1 MFGCH
6 LFLFIICLTLVTA
19 PASSQESIELICFDP
34 ECTTSYL
41 IGEIIVDLPEQSL
54 NKGTL
59 VEIYGQLASEESY
72 LIKVGGHSYHVH
84 GSFLH
89 IIGNQHEL
97 RSMVR
102 VKASRLDSSTVQPT
116 GGSGKS
122 VEVSTVSTG
131 SDLSSIAKE
140 VTLSTQKSVTPPPE
154 KKASDYRFVEQQ
166 QRQGF
171 QQKPAL
177 TTSRS
182 SELPKETIK
191 PSQPVEQEKG
201 VPLSKLQLNEGAT
214 PHISEHHSTVQE
226 TRPPSLPSSDS
237 KLPASRLGTETA
249 SHSVRQHQLHQ
260 PHSSSEDAT
269 SDDRFLQSHQQQQ
282 EYQQKPAST
291 TSQSSKLSVEI
302 TEPSQ
307 PVQNQEKVP
316 LSTLQS
322 NKGANMHAS
331 EHLSALE
338 KPRVVGETRS
348 SLLSSSESKVPG
360 SRLEAETIS
369 SPVRQ
374 HQLQQPH
381 LSSEKA
387 TSDDRFLQQQ
397 QQKQQ
402 QREHQTKP
410 GSTNSETSGFRKE
423 TPEALRSAT
432 RQEGVP
438 LSTLQ
443 TSEDANMGPL
453 ERSSASGK
461 SRNVEEMRSSS
472 PSPPEV
478 KVPGSRLEIKTSP
491 SAGQQH
497 LQHSESMSQAGGDV
511 RMQSSDFQSHGS
523 IPEANAA
530 SIHVQNPQV
539 QQAPIGQSRPQS
551 SQANEE
557 MRILSEPTI
566 TTEETALNTEKYQ
579 QQLSYSLLQEPISQ
593 VEGVKASH
601 ETQFFQYQNVEMG
614 HSSAQSAQTLKP
626 RLKNVADQKSYYT
639 QSQPPVPPK
648 EEEKASQLDQVV
660 FEQSSTHQEKT
671 IKQAESE
678 SKSVAGVASPES
690 VTKASLPDKNGLG
703 RRNESDEPGGSSYT
717 LVESHSPGIGEADLG
732 NDDDSP
738 LHPLMDIATESTF
751 FNCLSRAF
759 DGSVMSPSMDSSSDT
774 VQNSILAGT
783 VLFFA
788 RQYFNAA
795 QILLFKLPPALV
807 SSLDRVLTF
816 TFHLP
821 LVFFIAWLLFIFSIL
836 TTWLMVKLFSRLL
849 FVGLAL
855 SNPDDPTRR
864 SLVEWLAVEENANLL
879 AGSLAD
885 KDEAY
890 ARLIV
895 WSTKVSERY
904 EHQARNHSTSEARIH
919 NQLRDMKAS
928 LADSLQENKELRV
941 THDALVEQL
950 SSVKTEAAVTATRL
964 REEVSALNSR
974 LEECT
979 RQYAD
984 SIEKEKEI
992 LICEIDSHQ
1001 SRAENAEK
1009 MVSELKEVNQ
1019 RFEED
1024 LAARERELSSLRE
1037 AFIEMKSAELK
1048 KKRKEQAR
1056 AAKKSVAT
1064 AAKKQNDDKGSTDGW
1079 EVEDEFEL
1087 DEIIEEIESTPEQVS
1102 EVDGDEV
1109 KSSLME
1115 FLEVG
1120 HLRVALEDSEKQA
1133 RAESAARK
1141 QETELRT
1148 QLQETVEVLKCENA
1162 DLLQRLRVATED
1174 CDASKKKLEIL
1185 SEYFKEREAVLQR
1198 DLGRQAI
1205 SESESI
1211 EELKFLRSKQ
1221 ESYEV
1226 EVKTLR
1232 DQLASARRELAE
1244 SERVNRRHIS
1254 EMDKRLHESWLSA
1267 RALENVVKDLRGEN
1281 SMLRQKMFTGERAAV
1296 HKLLSGIPPPPPP
1309 PPPAVALTSAKLP
1322 EMRSASRQSEKSVE
1336 SHPQMY
1342 ASPPPPFL
1350 PFPQI
1355 PLTGPGG
1362 SQFIPPIP
1370 PPPPPPPPPSSLLSQ
1385 RQRLEG
1391 NRQNPLVAVPA
1402 SVSWDAAQSPPKPG
1416 SNTSGSNRS
1425 TKQQLQHHQR

>member
-1 MFGCH
+1 MFGCR
-6 LFLFIICLTLVTA
+6 LFLFIICLTLATA

-34 ECTTSYL
+34 ECSTSYL
-41 IGEIIVDLPEQSL
+41 IGEVITDLPEQSL

-72 LIKVGGHSYHVH
+72 LIKVGRHSYHVH
-84 GSFLH
+84 GSFLR
-89 IIGNQHEL
+89 ITGNQHEL

-102 VKASRLDSSTVQPT
+102 VKASRLDSFTVQPT

-131 SDLSSIAKE
+131 SDLSSITKE
-140 VTLSTQKSVTPPPE
+140 VTLSTQKSVTPSPE
-154 KKASDYRFVEQQ
+154 KEVSDYRFVEQQ
-166 QRQGF
+166 QRQGY

-191 PSQPVEQEKG
+191 PSQPVEREKG
-201 VPLSKLQLNEGAT
+201 VPLSKLQLSEGVT
-214 PHISEHHSTVQE
+214 PHISGHRSTVQE
-226 TRPPSLPSSDS
+226 TGLSSLPSSDS
-237 KLPASRLGTETA
+237 KLPVSRLGIETA
-249 SHSVRQHQLHQ
+249 SHSVRQHQLQQ
-260 PHSSSEDAT
+260 PHSSSEEAT
-269 SDDRFLQSHQQQQ
+269 SDDRFLQRHQQQQ

-302 TEPSQ
+302 TKPSQ
-307 PVQNQEKVP
+307 PVQRQEKVP

-322 NKGANMHAS
+322 NKGTNMHAS

-338 KPRVVGETRS
+338 KPRVVGGTRS

-387 TSDDRFLQQQ
+387 TSDDRFLEQQ

-402 QREHQTKP
+402 QQEHQTKP
-410 GSTNSETSGFRKE
+410 GSTDSEPSEFRKE
-423 TPEALRSAT
+423 TLEALRSIT

-443 TSEDANMGPL
+443 TTEDANMGPL

-461 SRNVEEMRSSS
+461 SRSVEEMRSPS

-478 KVPGSRLEIKTSP
+478 KVPGSRLEIKTTSP

-523 IPEANAA
+523 IPEANTA
-530 SIHVQNPQV
+530 SIHVENPQV
-539 QQAPIGQSRPQS
+539 QQVPIGKSRPQS

-557 MRILSEPTI
+557 MRILSEPSI
-566 TTEETALNTEKYQ
+566 TAEETALNTGQYR
-579 QQLSYSLLQEPISQ
+579 QQLSYPLLQEPISQ
-593 VEGVKASH
+593 VEGAKASH
-601 ETQFFQYQNVEMG
+601 ETQFVQYQNVELG
-614 HSSAQSAQTLKP
+614 HSSVQSAQTLESRSKD
-626 RLKNVADQKSYYT
+626 VADQKSYHA
-639 QSQPPVPPK
+639 QSQSTVPPK
-648 EEEKASQLDQVV
+648 EEEKASQLDRVV
-660 FEQSSTHQEKT
+660 FEQSNSHQRKT
-671 IKQAESE
+671 FTQAESE
-678 SKSVAGVASPES
+678 LKNVAGVASPES
-690 VTKASLPDKNGLG
+690 VTKASLPDKNDLG
-703 RRNESDEPGGSSYT
+703 RRNESDEPEGSSYT
-717 LVESHSPGIGEADLG
+717 LVESHFPGIGEADLG
-732 NDDDSP
+732 NDDDST

-751 FNCLSRAF
+751 FNCLSRAS
-759 DGSVMSPSMDSSSDT
+759 DGSFMSPSMDSSSHT
-774 VQNSILAGT
+774 VQKSILAGT

-836 TTWLMVKLFSRLL
+836 TTWLMVKLFSRLI
-849 FVGLAL
+849 FVGLVL

-864 SLVEWLAVEENANLL
+864 SLAEWLAVEENANLL
-879 AGSLAD
+879 ASSLAD

-950 SSVKTEAAVTATRL
+950 SSVKTDAAVTATRL
-964 REEVSALNSR
+964 REEVSALNGR

-992 LICEIDSHQ
+992 LICEINSHQ
-1001 SRAENAEK
+1001 SRAEKAEK

-1019 RFEED
+1019 RFEGD
-1024 LAARERELSSLRE
+1024 LAARERELTSLRE

-1048 KKRKEQAR
+1048 KKKKEQAR
-1056 AAKKSVAT
+1056 AAKKSAVT

-1102 EVDGDEV
+1102 DVDGDEV

-1120 HLRVALEDSEKQA
+1120 HLRVALEDSEKRA

-1148 QLQETVEVLKCENA
+1148 QLQETVELLKCENA

-1185 SEYFKEREAVLQR
+1185 SDYFKEREAVLQR

-1281 SMLRQKMFTGERAAV
+1281 SMLRQKMFTGERAAM

-1322 EMRSASRQSEKSVE
+1322 EMRSASRQSEKSVV

-1370 PPPPPPPPPSSLLSQ
+1370 PPPPPPPGSLLSQ
-1385 RQRLEG
+1385 RQRLEA

-1416 SNTSGSNRS
+1416 STTSGSNRS
-1425 TKQQLQHHQR
+1425 IKQ